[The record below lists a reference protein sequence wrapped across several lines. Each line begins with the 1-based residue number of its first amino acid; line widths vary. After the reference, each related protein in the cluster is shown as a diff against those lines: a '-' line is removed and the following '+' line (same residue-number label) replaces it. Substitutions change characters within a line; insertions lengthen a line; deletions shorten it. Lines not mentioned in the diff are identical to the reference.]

1 MERQRTYNALYIIAT
16 FLLLTPFP
24 DDVHTHARAYV
35 INTHRLSPFILV
47 PRRGI
52 ASNTCFSEYIFDVSA
67 SVTY

>member
-47 PRRGI
+47 AGSLPI
-52 ASNTCFSEYIFDVSA
+52 PVSPNTYLM
-67 SVTY
+67 